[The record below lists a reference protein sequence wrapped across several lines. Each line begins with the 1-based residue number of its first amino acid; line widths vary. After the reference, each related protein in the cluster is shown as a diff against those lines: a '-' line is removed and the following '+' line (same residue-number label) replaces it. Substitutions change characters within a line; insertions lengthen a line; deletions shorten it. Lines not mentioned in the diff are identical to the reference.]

1 MALASKSASAP
12 MPPEQYDRFPVLQ
25 QMLNRRGGDL
35 SGGQQQ
41 LPDTRMLAYR
51 GDMAIGAG

>member
-1 MALASKSASAP
+1 MGLATKSASTP
-12 MPPEQYDRFPVLQ
+12 INPELYTLFPVPK

-41 LPDTRMLAYR
+41 KLAIAPALAAAPKLLIL
-51 GDMAIGAG
+51 D